1 MTRISVELVP
11 RNAEAIQEET
21 GLLKENYDCIDLIN
35 VPDLLR
41 YDVHSWEGA
50 VLAKQHY
57 PVAMPHIRAIDI
69 DLEKPLPMADY
80 LKDHQIQEVLV
91 ITGDPPQD
99 MSHKIYP
106 TVSTDVIR
114 KFREE
119 LPHIRVYAGIDQYRS
134 SMRDEIYQ
142 IRRKIQAGACG
153 FFTQPFFDLR
163 YLEIY
168 AEILASVNPSLQ
180 VYWGISPVT
189 SERSVN
195 YWETKNKVVFP
206 KEFQPTLDWNIDF
219 GRRVLEFVQKNNTNI
234 YLMPIK
240 ANLLAYLNG
249 VFAKNC

>member
-1 MTRISVELVP
+1 MTRISIELVP
-11 RNAEAIQEET
+11 RSEEALNEELQ
-21 GLLKENYDCIDLIN
+21 LLKNNYDYIDLIN

-41 YDVHSWEGA
+41 YDLHSWEAAAIAQKQYPA
-50 VLAKQHY
+50 V
-57 PVAMPHIRAIDI
+57 MPHIRAIDI
-69 DLEKPLPMADY
+69 DLDKPLPMADY
-80 LKDHQIQEVLV
+80 LLEHKINEVLV

-99 MSHKIYP
+99 MGHKIYP

-114 KFREE
+114 KFRDE
-119 LPHIRVYAGIDQYRS
+119 LPHIRVFAGIDQYRS
-134 SMRDEIYQ
+134 SMREEKYQ

-168 AEILASVNPSLQ
+168 AEILEDAD
-180 VYWGISPVT
+180 VYWGVSPVT

-195 YWETKNKVVFP
+195 YWETKNNIVFP
-206 KEFQPTLDWNIDF
+206 KHFSPTLEWNIEF
-219 GRRVLEFVQKNNTNI
+219 SRQVLEFVKKTDKNI

-249 VFAKNC
+249 VFGEK